1 MPVEVAPMGGGV
13 EVGRTT
19 GAKALFCLTALIMLA
34 GLKDRDPADT
44 VGCPG
49 CADRVLGGSEGE

>member
-1 MPVEVAPMGGGV
+1 MPVVLVAMGSGGV
-13 EVGRTT
+13 AVWRST

-34 GLKDRDPADT
+34 GLKDNDPAGT

-49 CADRVLGGSEGE
+49 PTRVLGGSEGE